1 MCLAEAG
8 LLKTFKSQITN
19 LKVIASNLRKYEIC
33 KNFVLQ
39 QALMHARKEVI
50 DKFRW
55 YCLNMDYS
63 NNELTGAPTDKI
75 IRKLK
80 FARIKYSSKKI
91 SRLQI
96 LLVMSE

>member
-1 MCLAEAG
+1 
-8 LLKTFKSQITN
+8 
-19 LKVIASNLRKYEIC
+19 
-33 KNFVLQ
+33 
-39 QALMHARKEVI
+39 MHARKEVI

-80 FARIKYSSKKI
+80 FARINTLPKKI
-91 SRLQI
+91 LGFRSCGYVCMYVCI
-96 LLVMSE
+96 FNVNH